1 MISTL
6 EDLSTC
12 LIGSKSLTLAIL
24 EGYELGEL
32 SSLIETALPILE
44 ALPKES
50 LAARLDSEI
59 KLFSEAERQTHIA
72 LFGMITKG
80 AEFGSPSM
88 RYRFY
93 AQLSVP
99 YCASLLCFI
108 ITLLSLEE
116 KKLLPSSG

>member
-6 EDLSTC
+6 KDLSTC

-24 EGYELGEL
+24 EGYEVGEL

-44 ALPKES
+44 TLPKES
-50 LAARLDSEI
+50 LTARLNSEM

-72 LFGMITKG
+72 LFRMITDG
-80 AEFGSPSM
+80 AEYGNASM

-93 AQLSVP
+93 AQLPVP

-108 ITLLSLEE
+108 IALLSLE
-116 KKLLPSSG
+116 KKELLSSSI